1 MLGTM
6 ANVCAIVI
14 GSLIGGTVKKALPEK
29 IQDCLFVAM
38 GLAALFIGI
47 NSVVQNMPHSDYPVL
62 FIVSLAIGS
71 CIGTFLEIDG
81 NFHGLAKKCGK
92 SQLGKGL
99 ATAVLIFCI
108 GTLSILGPIES
119 ALKGNNTFLFTN
131 ATLDFIT
138 SIVLSSGYGYGIM
151 LSAVVLFLWQGS
163 IYVGAMSLSGFL
175 QGELLTELSIIGGIL
190 IASSGLAIL
199 QIKDCKTLNLLPSLI
214 IPVLFFLFKNHIF

>member
-47 NSVVQNMPHSDYPVL
+47 NSVVQNVPHSDYPVL

-92 SQLGKGL
+92 SQLGRGL

>member
-14 GSLIGGTVKKALPEK
+14 GSLIGGTIKKALPEK

-47 NSVVQNMPHSDYPVL
+47 NSVVQNMPHSNYPVL

-92 SQLGKGL
+92 SQLGRGL

-214 IPVLFFLFKNHIF
+214 IPVLFFLFKDHIF

>member
-6 ANVCAIVI
+6 ANVGAIII
-14 GSLIGGTVKKALPEK
+14 GSLIGGTIKKALPEK

-38 GLAALFIGI
+38 GLAALFIGV
-47 NSVVQNMPHSDYPVL
+47 NSVVQSMPRSNYPVL
-62 FIVSLAIGS
+62 FIVSLAVGS
-71 CIGTFLEIDG
+71 CIGTFLDIDG

-92 SQLGKGL
+92 SQLGRGL

-175 QGELLTELSIIGGIL
+175 QGDLLTELSLIGGIL

-199 QIKDCKTLNLLPSLI
+199 QIKDCKTLNLLPSLLV
-214 IPVLFFLFKNHIF
+214 PVLFFLFKDHIF

>member
-92 SQLGKGL
+92 SQLGRGL